1 MNIMAI
7 SSKDIICL
15 SNGMRIDHHKLPNYM
30 DMRGGYEYN
39 QTENP
44 YIQETPVFTG
54 ALAHCHRDWMLTA
67 VKLLFCVSVMM
78 TIFPLR
84 IWQDIR
90 TQKPRELSYHIGSL
104 HVLQ

>member
-1 MNIMAI
+1 MAI

-54 ALAHCHRDWMLTA
+54 ALVHCHRDWMLTSYPPSPPSSSS
-67 VKLLFCVSVMM
+67 VS
-78 TIFPLR
+78 
-84 IWQDIR
+84 
-90 TQKPRELSYHIGSL
+90 SL
-104 HVLQ
+104 

>member
-1 MNIMAI
+1 MAI

-44 YIQETPVFTG
+44 YIPETPVFTG
-54 ALAHCHRDWMLTA
+54 ALVHCHRDWMLT
-67 VKLLFCVSVMM
+67 
-78 TIFPLR
+78 IFSKIVLESDM
-84 IWQDIR
+84 IAI
-90 TQKPRELSYHIGSL
+90 YGVFVVVFIHI
-104 HVLQ
+104 